1 VPLVL
6 GADGER
12 LAKRHGAVT
21 LADLA
26 AVGHTP
32 DEVRAMLAASLGIDT
47 GDSSITMADVARR
60 FDPERIPAEPWI
72 FVPPL
77 R

>member
-6 GADGER
+6 GPDGSR

-26 AVGHTP
+26 ARGIGP
-32 DEVRAMLAASLGIDT
+32 AEVLAQLAASLGLGRVGGSPPAT
-47 GDSSITMADVARR
+47 AANLLEEFA
-60 FDPERIPAEPWI
+60 FDRIERSAWQPH
-72 FVPPL
+72 L
-77 R
+77 G